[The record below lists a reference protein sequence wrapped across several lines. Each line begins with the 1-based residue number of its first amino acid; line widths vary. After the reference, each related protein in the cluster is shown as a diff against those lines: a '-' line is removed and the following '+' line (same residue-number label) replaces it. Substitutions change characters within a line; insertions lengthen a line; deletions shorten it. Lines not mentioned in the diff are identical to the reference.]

1 MDVCIQNTCSSPKD
15 LRITDMKI
23 CEIHQHPKG
32 HWINYVIRIDT
43 NQGVCG
49 YGEVR
54 DGASALYAKMLKRV
68 ILGENPC
75 NIDKLFRRIQQFGGR
90 ARQGGGVC
98 AVEIALWDLV
108 GRIYGIPIWQMLG
121 GQFRDRIRIYCD
133 TDVDGKDTPEAMAEA
148 LIKRMEHNGYTFLK
162 MDVGI
167 GNLIGIDDAGKQVLW
182 LCSCREKR
190 QIIRNA
196 HSSNLGE
203 LLQKRF
209 SNFRIEED
217 WQKVMVKA
225 ARDFA
230 AEGGKGWLA
239 MLGQTGCGKTHL
251 CSAAANQ
258 LLNMGRKVVYMLWT
272 TDARQLKRLSMEEVY
287 DRMFDRFRKAD
298 VLYIDDLFKGKI
310 TDADVQLCYDLLNFR
325 YNDSRLT
332 TILSS
337 ELSLEQIQAVDGA
350 IAGRIRERCGK
361 NFVTVSPDPNKNW
374 RLRQN

>member
-1 MDVCIQNTCSSPKD
+1 MDVEMVRKLVREKSLEELRKYLAVYDSDAEKIQGMSGAEM
-15 LRITDMKI
+15 LRYM
-23 CEIHQHPKG
+23 
-32 HWINYVIRIDT
+32 
-43 NQGVCG
+43 
-49 YGEVR
+49 
-54 DGASALYAKMLKRV
+54 ASRPRPQVPWLDEY
-68 ILGENPC
+68 
-75 NIDKLFRRIQQFGGR
+75 
-90 ARQGGGVC
+90 
-98 AVEIALWDLV
+98 
-108 GRIYGIPIWQMLG
+108 
-121 GQFRDRIRIYCD
+121 
-133 TDVDGKDTPEAMAEA
+133 AEA
-148 LIKRMEHNGYTFLK
+148 CKIVEYNLSPGKLTGYDCPICRNK
-162 MDVGI
+162 

-230 AEGGKGWLA
+230 AEGGKEWLA

-272 TDARQLKRLSMEEVY
+272 TDARQLKRLSMEEGY

-374 RLRQN
+374 RLRLN